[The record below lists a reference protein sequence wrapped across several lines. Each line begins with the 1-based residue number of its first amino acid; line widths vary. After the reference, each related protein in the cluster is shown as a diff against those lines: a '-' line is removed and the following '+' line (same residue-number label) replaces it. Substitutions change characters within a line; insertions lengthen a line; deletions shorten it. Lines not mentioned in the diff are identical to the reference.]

1 MFKINKIVR
10 SLLIGLSASG
20 LVLAACGAAVTT
32 APTTTATPLPS
43 TPTQFVPPATT
54 QPDPSAM
61 PNDSLAGSKW
71 QLTSINGTPIPVP
84 TTSKT
89 VTLEFDSEGQVNG
102 SGGCNSFGGSYQ
114 VQGDSLS
121 FGPIISTK
129 MACVDETAMQQE
141 SQYFQILQ
149 GATKYSV
156 APEQLT
162 IVGQGSD
169 TLVFT
174 TASIP

>member
-1 MFKINKIVR
+1 MFKTNKIVR

-20 LVLAACGAAVTT
+20 LVLAACGVAVT
-32 APTTTATPLPS
+32 APPNTATPLPS

-61 PNDSLAGSKW
+61 PNNSLTGSKW
-71 QLTSINGTPIPVP
+71 QLTSINGTPVPAP

-89 VTLEFDSEGQVNG
+89 VTLEFGSDGQING
-102 SGGCNSFGGSYQ
+102 SGGCNSFGGTYTT
-114 VQGDSLS
+114 QGDSLS
-121 FGPIISTK
+121 FGPIASTK

-141 SQYFQILQ
+141 NQYFQILQ
-149 GATKYSV
+149 VATKFTI

-162 IVGQGSD
+162 VVGQGSD